1 VANVDR
7 VSAQVAAGLSVLLGR
22 IRALALV
29 VAIIAGVIG
38 LATFLTGMWVFDAST
53 TWIIIGGI
61 MCFAPVAAGL
71 FAVWLVHLGVSAAG
85 MLVSET
91 ATFLAGGRRN
101 DDASAVLIDL
111 DTGAALTM
119 QSRTFTSLRGE
130 LTSRRRE
137 LPALYAGVKAVTAV
151 PKLAAFTVL
160 GMFGVGFL
168 GFVLL
173 IGGLID

>member
-1 VANVDR
+1 MGR
-7 VSAQVAAGLSVLLGR
+7 VG
-22 IRALALV
+22 
-29 VAIIAGVIG
+29 
-38 LATFLTGMWVFDAST
+38 
-53 TWIIIGGI
+53 
-61 MCFAPVAAGL
+61 
-71 FAVWLVHLGVSAAG
+71 
-85 MLVSET
+85 
-91 ATFLAGGRRN
+91 FLAGGRRN

-137 LPALYAGVKAVTAV
+137 LPALYAGVRAVTAV
-151 PKLAAFTVL
+151 PKLAVFTVL

-168 GFVLL
+168 GFLLL